1 LKIDINN
8 LAILIDSPPQLMLL
22 AVDLYEDFI
31 DEERIAVTAVLSFQ
45 SSSIDCPEF
54 DAP

>member
-1 LKIDINN
+1 
-8 LAILIDSPPQLMLL
+8 MLL

-45 SSSIDCPEF
+45 SSSVDRSEL